1 MSIRYNTILQD
12 CFNKYEIS
20 KAQENCDLDFDCD
33 IQCLSDM
40 FHENKTRKYE
50 FSIITYMYALRFIN
64 RYASIKSQIKMHKSC
79 GIKIYNYSAKATLS
93 FSL

>member
-1 MSIRYNTILQD
+1 MSIKHNTILQD

-40 FHENKTRKYE
+40 FHENTMFDNHLYVC
-50 FSIITYMYALRFIN
+50 S
-64 RYASIKSQIKMHKSC
+64 
-79 GIKIYNYSAKATLS
+79 KIY
-93 FSL
+93 

>member
-1 MSIRYNTILQD
+1 MSIKQNTILQD

-50 FSIITYMYALRFIN
+50 CSTITYMYALRFIN
-64 RYASIKSQIKMHKSC
+64 RYASIKVK
-79 GIKIYNYSAKATLS
+79 
-93 FSL
+93 